1 MSALRHAAAPE
12 GGNLRGGA
20 QIKAGGPEPSIPCRP
35 VEEVALD
42 LATMSPRERAVFMA
56 GYETGYLERM
66 EREERSYARAIEDL
80 AAHYVRMI
88 ALNEE
93 IERNLAST
101 VAGVPFAELCER
113 RGDHARAERQ
123 RRILRERGIWPAAS

>member
-1 MSALRHAAAPE
+1 MSALRHAAAPGAASE
-12 GGNLRGGA
+12 GGA

-66 EREERSYARAIEDL
+66 EREERSYAQAIEDL
-80 AAHYVRMI
+80 AAHYVRMV

-123 RRILRERGIWPAAS
+123 RRILRERGIWPVAS

>member
-1 MSALRHAAAPE
+1 VRAAEHAAAPGAASE
-12 GGNLRGGA
+12 GGA
-20 QIKAGGPEPSIPCRP
+20 QIKAGGPEPSIPCRS
-35 VEEVALD
+35 VEAVALD
-42 LATMSPRERAVFMA
+42 LATMSLRERAAFMA

-66 EREERSYARAIEDL
+66 DREGRTYAQAIEDL
-80 AAHYVRMI
+80 AAHYVRMV

-113 RGDHARAERQ
+113 RGDPARAERQ
-123 RRILRERGIWPAAS
+123 RRILRERGIWPVAS